1 LVNTHHLTGFDY
13 KHLRRRSMKLV
24 KNVVLAGLLVFAITG
39 NTLGGE
45 VQTPPFASPTPP
57 PPDKIAVC
65 EDGKCPSDDPYT
77 GEITTETTDYL
88 FFEALA
94 ALLSVY

>member
-1 LVNTHHLTGFDY
+1 
-13 KHLRRRSMKLV
+13 MKLV
-24 KNVVLAGLLVFAITG
+24 KNLVFAGLLVFAMTF
-39 NTLGGE
+39 TTFAGE
-45 VQTPPFASPTPP
+45 QDTPTEEQKPKLVATPIDEGTDP
-57 PPDKIAVC
+57 KI
-65 EDGKCPSDDPYT
+65 DPYT